1 MTAVAF
7 DPEPVPLTRD
17 EAGRLMV
24 IGTRV
29 PLDTLVAAFERG
41 DSPEAI
47 HESYP
52 TVSLGDIYATF
63 TYCVRHRSEVN
74 AYLAER
80 AEQRAATRS
89 EIETRFPPE
98 GIRARLLA
106 RLDA

>member
-17 EAGRLMV
+17 ATGRLMV
-24 IGTRV
+24 IGSRV

-63 TYCVRHRSEVN
+63 TYCVRHRGEVN
-74 AYLAER
+74 AYLAQR
-80 AEQRAATRS
+80 AEQRAATRT

-106 RLDA
+106 RVDA